1 MYIPEKLK
9 LNRFKVV
16 NLASNKDLFARFG
29 SRSVGENLYTGDD
42 DAAPVASR
50 KMDQIVDFDAYD
62 RMMQEEELRNVNE
75 QNS

>member
-42 DAAPVASR
+42 AAPVASR

-62 RMMQEEELRNVNE
+62 RMMQEEELRKANE
-75 QNS
+75 